1 MKAAITTYEINEY
14 EIAGYGPNPYT
25 DIEPATEWAEDTST
39 AQADGYKE
47 WYTYGMKH
55 AVGAPATEKF

>member
-1 MKAAITTYEINEY
+1 MASGHSINIYPDGTIERYRDSKLHHTT
-14 EIAGYGPNPYT
+14 GPAV
-25 DIEPATEWAEDTST
+25 ERS
-39 AQADGYKE
+39 DGTKE